1 MVHVEKTADADV
13 PERPSKG
20 AWVVAWSAF
29 AAGIGASLAANIAHA
44 GDGIGAKFVAGWP
57 PLALLLCSEVMMR
70 VPAPRHPLVRA
81 VQIVGTVVVA
91 GVAAVASFRHMKA
104 LALEYGEDTMTASTL
119 PLSVDG
125 LALVASIALVVLAHQ
140 RRAAIAAE
148 RAAAVVAAAPPP
160 APTPVPPQEPVAATE
175 PPAAPEPMPLPE
187 PQREVAPVPASD
199 PVPPPAPV
207 PPAAEPVPLPEPDRA
222 SRPVPLPRME
232 PVVPPE
238 PWPQQ
243 QGLPVPPE
251 PPRPPDA
258 ATEELWAAARKAWKE
273 SAAAGEPLTG
283 KALGKRF
290 GRGERWGRDRIAE
303 AKAER
308 EAAPTGEG
316 DDLVPAGAG
325 MNGRRDLL

>member
-1 MVHVEKTADADV
+1 MEKTADL

-81 VQIVGTVVVA
+81 VQIVGTVIVA

-104 LALEYGEDTMTASTL
+104 LALSYGEDSLTASTL

-125 LALVASIALVVLAHQ
+125 LALVASIGLVVLAQQ
-140 RRAAIAAE
+140 RRAAVAAE
-148 RAAAVVAAAPPP
+148 RAAALPLAPPP
-160 APTPVPPQEPVAATE
+160 AEPVPVPEPVPPS
-175 PPAAPEPMPLPE
+175 PPAPEPA
-187 PQREVAPVPASD
+187 R
-199 PVPPPAPV
+199 
-207 PPAAEPVPLPEPDRA
+207 
-222 SRPVPLPRME
+222 VPLPRME

-238 PWPQQ
+238 PWPNRQQ
-243 QGLPVPPE
+243 QELPLPPPDPAPL
-251 PPRPPDA
+251 PPPPDRAPVPPDA

-273 SAAAGEPLTG
+273 SSATGQPLTG
-283 KALGKRF
+283 KALGQKF

-303 AKAER
+303 AKAELQA
-308 EAAPTGEG
+308 EQAAGDVAGEP
-316 DDLVPAGAG
+316 DQQDNPVPAGAG
-325 MNGRRDLL
+325 VA

>member
-1 MVHVEKTADADV
+1 MVHVEKTASTEV

-44 GDGIGAKFVAGWP
+44 GDGIGEKFVAGWP

-70 VPAPRHPLVRA
+70 VPAPRHPPVRA
-81 VQIVGTVVVA
+81 LQIIGTVVVA
-91 GVAAVASFRHMKA
+91 GVAAVASYRHMKA
-104 LALEYGEDTMTASTL
+104 LALEYGEDNLTASTL

-140 RRAAIAAE
+140 RRDAIAAE
-148 RAAAVVAAAPPP
+148 RTAALAVAAPRPVPMPLDEPALAGRPAAAPDSVPRS
-160 APTPVPPQEPVAATE
+160 APGPVPD
-175 PPAAPEPMPLPE
+175 PLPE
-187 PQREVAPVPASD
+187 VEPQ
-199 PVPPPAPV
+199 
-207 PPAAEPVPLPEPDRA
+207 PAAEQVSVPSGPD
-222 SRPVPLPRME
+222 PMPRME
-232 PVVPPE
+232 PVVPPV

-243 QGLPVPPE
+243 QPLPVTPP
-251 PPRPPDA
+251 PVPSDA
-258 ATEELWAAARKAWKE
+258 ATEELWAAARRAWRD

-283 KALGKRF
+283 KALGKQF

-308 EAAPTGEG
+308 NAEEAGGDVGESA
-316 DDLVPAGAG
+316 DRAPAGAG
-325 MNGRRDLL
+325 IR